1 MEVLKRKRLLL
12 MLSLPLTL
20 ILFAVIW
27 SMVSRIDA
35 DQNSYPVRLLEVTED
50 GSSQLTSL
58 KTEFPDFTVVTM
70 SMKRF
75 VALRDDLDGQ
85 YDGIFIG
92 KGTYSPVTLGNLKDK
107 DVSVRSAA
115 MNTSLIQ
122 NDITRLRV
130 DDINKLF
137 IMKGLYVI
145 FHEQTFLDQEKAEA
159 RKGILYEAFNPLRR
173 TSASKSNV
181 LFLND
186 SGLNDFFKGLKAD
199 SSKLKQ
205 RPQLQITNS
214 DEISNYVPAS
224 TGGKIYAPGD
234 KLKFNFNVS
243 NTPDLAN
250 HPLTAKLY
258 INLDK
263 SIAMSEQQVVT
274 SVKVNKANGTLEY
287 ILPRTFSGLLYWKL
301 EISDPTSF
309 SQLKSYERGSIRYRN
324 EKTVIRVLQI
334 TPPGSSTS
342 PIHESS
348 LKKSINMNQG
358 FLSNED
364 YKLDITVMNI
374 DEFNY
379 YIESTLANTH
389 EYGLNGV
396 YDMLLFGFRDEYY
409 SKTIMKPLSITAVK
423 EFINESKQSAMFTHD
438 TVINLYGS
446 NTWVNN
452 FKEITGQKDPVVNLG
467 HNALNPSKKVTPVN
481 DGLLMQYPFY
491 LSQQTSSGTQNSIGE
506 PKVAKTHNQYFTLDL
521 EDRTVIPWYN
531 IISESGDANKRTPD
545 DSWNHYYTYSKGNV
559 TYSGTGHLFGS
570 NLSSSESVFPEWE
583 QKLFVNTMYRAFMGA
598 NHAPSITAY
607 SPIEGAV
614 IPSYQDKLTVSYL
627 VADLDLKDRT
637 LTTNLKFI
645 VNGTELTSPD
655 YMIHNRRVGSEET
668 ITQTFKNPLSESG
681 NIEIMITAQDD
692 QGASASPVI
701 IPLTVSKVEST
712 LSIGRSQSATK
723 IGRDKRVT
731 IDYSIAPKT
740 LRLEDVQPQYQGKN
754 NLLISGLHYEEK
766 FAPNLEFE
774 GEALPQGFTKTGSL
788 SEGYTIKGT
797 FENITFQLTTIDG
810 KQYYKPVNPN
820 STSDPLIYKFTL
832 SFKPKA
838 AVKYILDNSSITYDD
853 IHAPAESVPTAAP
866 TAAPT
871 VAATPIPTPTPTPTP
886 VPTVAPPVFP
896 GSTAPISALG
906 VAKDYTVFMLKDI
919 RYDNNSFQNKGRT
932 AAGRNVKAQSFTLG
946 DTLTDAVLVVGND
959 LYWGSWGGKISG
971 KGYYGNNIEMHAY
984 LSQEERANITKGSPL
999 DFTTIGSQLIGRSA
1013 YMGSLTGKEIKVSE
1027 DSDLVVSGEDKKLN
1041 IFNVKPSNLN
1051 NINLRSLKINA
1062 PADSTVLIN
1071 IAGESIKFINGSVSV
1086 NGVSSN
1092 HIILN
1097 FYQAKSLTV
1106 ESYGEI
1112 NQSILAPLA
1121 NINLTGSFNGNIIG
1135 ESLLTIGSSGI
1146 AIGYQPFEGSL
1157 PEMPAATTAPT
1168 AVPTATPT
1176 PVATATA
1183 TPVPTASASP
1193 TVMPTATPVPTT
1205 VTMKFLAVN
1214 LEVIIEITSI
1224 AVHDENILVDQ
1235 ELSLPSITTILPDDV
1250 DAKDRTL
1257 LWTIVSGKDFI
1268 KFTSDGII
1276 QGIAPGEAEIQA
1288 SAQDGSKVVSNIAR
1302 ITVTAPIPP
1311 EPIRTIELTGDISG
1325 TANTPINLNAVYT
1338 SNPVETDINYKW
1350 TATDGNGTNVN
1361 QYLTTSGPTSPTG
1374 TFNAPQSGIYTIT
1387 VTAYSNSN
1395 KAGSPA
1401 TKIIT
1406 ITNPLRDFTIDSAD
1420 SVFVGKFIE
1429 MSVKDFAPNNA
1440 DDALDI
1446 HWSLVGDGAQYAS
1459 LTKAPDDTN
1468 DTKYI
1473 FTGIKAKD
1481 TVTVSVT
1488 AGGITRTKR
1497 IKIEP
1502 LVLTDIQFT
1511 GTIVEMNVGD
1521 SRPLDQLLWFSPREI
1536 TLNDV
1541 RDQLDWTST
1550 FSGIASFQTPVTAD
1564 NRGIIHAHKSGST
1577 LVTVQYVNNPLIKTT
1592 ILVKVYPLDTD
1603 DRY

>member
-12 MLSLPLTL
+12 MLILPLTL

-35 DQNSYPVRLLEVTED
+35 DQNSYPVRLLEITED
-50 GSSQLTSL
+50 GTSQLTSF

-145 FHEQTFLDQEKAEA
+145 FHEQTFLDQEKPEA
-159 RKGILYEAFNPLRR
+159 RQGILYEAFNPLRR

-181 LFLND
+181 LFLTD
-186 SGLNDFFKGLKAD
+186 SGIKDFFNRLKTD

-214 DEISNYVPAS
+214 DEIRNYVPAS

-243 NTPDLAN
+243 NTTDLAN
-250 HPLTAKLY
+250 HPMTAKLY

-263 SIAMSEQQVVT
+263 SIAMGEQQVVA
-274 SVKVNKANGTLEY
+274 SVKVNKANSTLEY

-309 SQLKSYERGSIRYRN
+309 AQLKSYERGSIRYRN

-334 TPPGSSTS
+334 TPPGSSTT

-348 LKKSINMNQG
+348 LKKSINMNQD

-379 YIESTLANTH
+379 YIESTFANTR

-438 TVINLYGS
+438 TVINLYGG
-446 NTWVNN
+446 NTWVDN

-491 LSQQTSSGTQNSIGE
+491 LSQQTGSGTQNNIGE

-521 EDRTVIPWYN
+521 EDRTVVPWYN
-531 IISESGDANKRTPD
+531 TISESGDATKRTPD

-607 SPIEGAV
+607 SPIEGTV
-614 IPSYQDKLTVSYL
+614 IPSYQDKLTVSYS

-701 IPLTVSKVEST
+701 IPLTVSKVESS
-712 LSIGRSQSATK
+712 LSINRSQSATK
-723 IGRDKRVT
+723 IGRDKLVT

-754 NLLISGLHYEEK
+754 NLLISGLRYDEK

-774 GEALPQGFTKTGSL
+774 GESLPQGFTKTGNL

-810 KQYYKPVNPN
+810 KQYYKPVNPH

-838 AVKYILDNSSITYDD
+838 AEKYILDNSSIMFED
-853 IHAPAESVPTAAP
+853 IHAPAESVPTAVP

-871 VAATPIPTPTPTPTP
+871 VAATPTPTPTPAP

-906 VAKDYTVFMLKDI
+906 VAKDYSVYILEDI
-919 RYDNNSFQNKGRT
+919 DYSSTSFQNKART
-932 AAGRNVKAQSFTLG
+932 AAGGNFTTPNLTLG
-946 DTLTDAVLVVGND
+946 GNLPESESGATLVVGGNIN
-959 LYWGSWGGKISG
+959 WSSNNGSMRGKAYYGGKVIA
-971 KGYYGNNIEMHAY
+971 IAEAY
-984 LSQEERANITKGSPL
+984 KNKVFLDTSLPFAQVNQHLKNLSSYLGHLPGTNVTSVLANGRN
-999 DFTTIGSQLIGRSA
+999 DFTLNGT
-1013 YMGSLTGKEIKVSE
+1013 
-1027 DSDLVVSGEDKKLN
+1027 DPNLN
-1041 IFNVKPSNLN
+1041 IFNVT
-1051 NINLRSLKINA
+1051 LKDSSKSISAVNINA
-1062 PADSTVLIN
+1062 PAGSTVVIN
-1071 IAGESIKFINGSVSV
+1071 ISGKSASFGNGSINHENVA
-1086 NGVSSN
+1086 ND
-1092 HIILN
+1092 HIIFN
-1097 FYQAKSLTV
+1097 FYEAETLVSQYYA
-1106 ESYGEI
+1106 I
-1112 NQSILAPLA
+1112 DQSILAPLA
-1121 NINLTGSFNGNIIG
+1121 TLSLTGTYNGTIIAKKLQPIGGGIDIGGVNPFNGN
-1135 ESLLTIGSSGI
+1135 
-1146 AIGYQPFEGSL
+1146 L

-1168 AVPTATPT
+1168 AVPTATAT
-1176 PVATATA
+1176 PAATVTV
-1183 TPVPTASASP
+1183 TPVPTASATP

-1224 AVHDENILVDQ
+1224 VVHDEYILVDQ
-1235 ELSLPSITTILPDDV
+1235 KLSLPSITTILPDDV

-1257 LWTIVSGKDFI
+1257 QWTIVSGKDFI
-1268 KFTSDGII
+1268 KFISDGMI
-1276 QGIAPGEAEIQA
+1276 QAIAPGEAEILA
-1288 SAQDGSKVVSNIAR
+1288 SVQDGSKVVSNIAR

-1311 EPIRTIELTGDISG
+1311 EPIRTIELTGDTSG
-1325 TANTPINLNAVYT
+1325 TANTPIHLNAVYT
-1338 SNPVETDINYKW
+1338 SNPVETDITYKW
-1350 TATDGNGTNVN
+1350 TITDGNGNNVN

-1395 KAGSPA
+1395 TAGSPA
-1401 TKIIT
+1401 IKTIA
-1406 ITNPLRDFTIDSAD
+1406 ITNPLRDFIIDSAD

-1429 MSVKDFAPNNA
+1429 MSLKDFAPDNA
-1440 DDALDI
+1440 DDAFDI

-1473 FTGIKAKD
+1473 LTGIKAKD

-1488 AGGITRTKR
+1488 AGDITRIKK

-1511 GTIVEMNVGD
+1511 GTIVEMNVGET
-1521 SRPLDQLLWFSPREI
+1521 RHLDQLLWFSPREI

-1577 LVTVQYVNNPLIKTT
+1577 LVTVQYANNPLIKTT